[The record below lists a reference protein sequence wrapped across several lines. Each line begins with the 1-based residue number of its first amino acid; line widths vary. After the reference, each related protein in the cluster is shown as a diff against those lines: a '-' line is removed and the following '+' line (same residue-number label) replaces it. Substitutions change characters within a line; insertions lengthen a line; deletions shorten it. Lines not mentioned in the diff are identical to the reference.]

1 MNDSSPDNGVNV
13 RSDGYLIARVAAI
26 CPRCRDETRV
36 VALVLPP
43 GHETRSM
50 IDEGDET
57 TAEDPALCEDSWE
70 RAACHAFLFHIEAL
84 PDAVRRRMQA
94 LAPMYRFAPAS
105 QGSYWANHCERCGGI
120 QEDHDLFCEP
130 EGAFLPIS
138 SAAASVMEFSP
149 IDEFLEAGAA
159 GYALDPELIEF
170 RAGA

>member
-1 MNDSSPDNGVNV
+1 MNDSSRDDSFNV
-13 RSDGYLIARVAAI
+13 RSNAYLIARAAAI
-26 CPRCRDETRV
+26 CPRCREETRV
-36 VALVLPP
+36 AALVLPP

-50 IDEGDET
+50 NDEGDET
-57 TAEDPALCEDSWE
+57 AADDPALCGDSWE
-70 RAACHAFLFHIEAL
+70 RAVCHAVLFYIESL

-94 LAPMYRFAPAS
+94 LVPMYRLAPAS

-138 SAAASVMEFSP
+138 PAAASIIEFFP
-149 IDEFLEAGAA
+149 INEVLDAAAA
-159 GYALDPELIEF
+159 GYAVEPEFIEF